1 MRKTIL
7 ILAVTLLASA
17 AAYAGNGSQRYAVT
31 ITNVTAGQTFTPL
44 LVVTH
49 KASVQ
54 LFELGQPASDELAL
68 IAEAGDISQLAALL
82 GSMPNDVFDT
92 ADSGDL
98 LPPGQSV
105 TVYVNARGAFNHV
118 SVVGMLVPTND
129 TFVALNAMPLSSWQQ
144 SYTVP
149 AYDAGSETND
159 ELCAS
164 IPGGGGC
171 MGEGLSAADGEG
183 YVHISRG
190 IKGIGDLSSFDYDW
204 HNPVAEITVGRVRG
218 D

>member
-7 ILAVTLLASA
+7 FLAAMLLATST
-17 AAYAGNGSQRYAVT
+17 AYADKQSQRYAVT

-49 KASVQ
+49 KASVR

-82 GSMPNDVFDT
+82 GGMPHKVFDT
-92 ADSGDL
+92 ADSGDV

-105 TVYVNARGAFNHV
+105 TVHVMARGGFNHV

-129 TFVALNAMPLSSWQQ
+129 NFVALNSVPLSSWSQ

-149 AYDAGSETND
+149 AYDAGSEIND

-171 MGEGLSAADGEG
+171 MGEGYSAADGEG

-190 IKGIGDLSSFDYDW
+190 IKGVGDLSSFEYDW
-204 HNPVAEITVGRVRG
+204 HNPVAEITVRR